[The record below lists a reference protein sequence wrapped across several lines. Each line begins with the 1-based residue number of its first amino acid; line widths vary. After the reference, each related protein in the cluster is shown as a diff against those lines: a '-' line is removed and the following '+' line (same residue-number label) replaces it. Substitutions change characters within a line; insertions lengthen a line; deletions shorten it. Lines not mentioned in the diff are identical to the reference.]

1 MSDLRVIFLAVLGLF
16 VTGGVALTRADAHT
30 VRVLQ
35 DEPPVPRPISLPP
48 IPIGSEDDQP
58 GVPRPI
64 SLPPIPIGSEDD
76 QAEDVKDVKD
86 RPKGA
91 KDAKKDV
98 PPDVQD
104 TPDERSAPK
113 ETDGPAPAP
122 GPGSA
127 TLVVDTDSPAPAAAT
142 TPANTTLTDTQQAVT
157 EKGEAEKAAR
167 QETRQEGGDPHAAAV
182 EDGPGAFIDPDS
194 LPGCIVVDGGTEPD
208 CSFGNPGWAWGLIQ
222 VLSLMAVYAMI
233 LFAASNMLSSGSE
246 LLLMVPSVSGIV
258 GSVVLP
264 VLGAVPDGAIML
276 FSGLGPDAQENLNV
290 GVGAL
295 AGSTIMLLTIPWS
308 LSILLGSVP
317 IDKGVAVYSRRREK
331 VQPCAL
337 ASYGVSPDATIRS
350 NAFVMVATA
359 SLYLIIQ
366 GPAFQFATRP
376 EYLTEPKAR
385 TAAHSEHW
393 FALAGLVLAVL
404 AFVAYLF
411 LMVQQSKNSAAKEYR
426 INAVALKALEGGS
439 MTLSGIVAPIIAAA
453 KADAKDGKYD
463 VTMDSGAKEKLAALL
478 RPQFTKYDVDGDKK
492 LNVLELRALLSDVGE
507 RLTMD
512 ETRFWMEKLDPD
524 HSGEIDE
531 NEFLDMVLGY
541 IREKIKDKPA
551 KFQMHPEVEKKAEDE
566 DEEDEMPEEL
576 KHLSPEQQQTAL
588 KWRAAM
594 LCGFGML
601 LILVFS
607 DPMVDAM
614 ASVGLRLGVP
624 GFYIAFVLAPLAS
637 NASELVASLLYAQKK
652 SQKTITVS
660 LSALEGAACM
670 NNTFC
675 LAIFMALIYFQGL
688 VWKFSAETLAI
699 LLVEILVAGVALQP
713 TQRLYH
719 ALFVFA
725 LYPFSICFIALVEE
739 YGLD

>member
-1 MSDLRVIFLAVLGLF
+1 
-16 VTGGVALTRADAHT
+16 
-30 VRVLQ
+30 
-35 DEPPVPRPISLPP
+35 
-48 IPIGSEDDQP
+48 
-58 GVPRPI
+58 
-64 SLPPIPIGSEDD
+64 
-76 QAEDVKDVKD
+76 
-86 RPKGA
+86 
-91 KDAKKDV
+91 
-98 PPDVQD
+98 
-104 TPDERSAPK
+104 
-113 ETDGPAPAP
+113 
-122 GPGSA
+122 
-127 TLVVDTDSPAPAAAT
+127 
-142 TPANTTLTDTQQAVT
+142 
-157 EKGEAEKAAR
+157 
-167 QETRQEGGDPHAAAV
+167 
-182 EDGPGAFIDPDS
+182 
-194 LPGCIVVDGGTEPD
+194 
-208 CSFGNPGWAWGLIQ
+208 
-222 VLSLMAVYAMI
+222 
-233 LFAASNMLSSGSE
+233 
-246 LLLMVPSVSGIV
+246 
-258 GSVVLP
+258 
-264 VLGAVPDGAIML
+264 
-276 FSGLGPDAQENLNV
+276 
-290 GVGAL
+290 
-295 AGSTIMLLTIPWS
+295 
-308 LSILLGSVP
+308 
-317 IDKGVAVYSRRREK
+317 
-331 VQPCAL
+331 
-337 ASYGVSPDATIRS
+337 
-350 NAFVMVATA
+350 
-359 SLYLIIQ
+359 
-366 GPAFQFATRP
+366 
-376 EYLTEPKAR
+376 
-385 TAAHSEHW
+385 
-393 FALAGLVLAVL
+393 
-404 AFVAYLF
+404 
-411 LMVQQSKNSAAKEYR
+411 
-426 INAVALKALEGGS
+426 

-566 DEEDEMPEEL
+566 DEEDDMPEEL

-594 LCGFGML
+594 LCGFGTL

-607 DPMVDAM
+607 DPMVGVM
-614 ASVGLRLGVP
+614 ANMGRRLGVP

-637 NASELVASLLYAQKK
+637 NAPEIISGIPYPLKK
-652 SQKTITVS
+652 TRKTITIT
-660 LSALEGAACM
+660 LSMLEGAACM

>member
-1 MSDLRVIFLAVLGLF
+1 M
-16 VTGGVALTRADAHT
+16 
-30 VRVLQ
+30 
-35 DEPPVPRPISLPP
+35 
-48 IPIGSEDDQP
+48 
-58 GVPRPI
+58 
-64 SLPPIPIGSEDD
+64 
-76 QAEDVKDVKD
+76 
-86 RPKGA
+86 
-91 KDAKKDV
+91 
-98 PPDVQD
+98 
-104 TPDERSAPK
+104 
-113 ETDGPAPAP
+113 
-122 GPGSA
+122 
-127 TLVVDTDSPAPAAAT
+127 VVDTDSPAPAAAT

-276 FSGLGPDAQENLNV
+276 FSGLGPNAQENLNV

-376 EYLTEPKAR
+376 EYLAEPKAR

-541 IREKIKDKPA
+541 IREKIKEEGAAVTKP
-551 KFQMHPEVEKKAEDE
+551 EEEKKAEG
-566 DEEDEMPEEL
+566 EEDEMPEEL

-594 LCGFGML
+594 LCGFGTL

-607 DPMVDAM
+607 DPMVGVM
-614 ASVGLRLGVP
+614 ANMGRRLGVP